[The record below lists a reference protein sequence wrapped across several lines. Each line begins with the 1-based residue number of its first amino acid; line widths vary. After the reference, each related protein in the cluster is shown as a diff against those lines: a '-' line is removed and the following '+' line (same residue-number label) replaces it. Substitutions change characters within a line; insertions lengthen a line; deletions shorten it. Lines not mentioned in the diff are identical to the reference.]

1 MGKRYV
7 IAMPGQ
13 AFEREGMALRFADN
27 PSFKRMAAGF
37 NSLTSGR
44 FEAWV
49 TTARMEEIGDR
60 FTAPSVMVLYG
71 EICAEIA
78 AERFGQ
84 PAAVSGYS
92 LGFYAA
98 ALFARSLQVR
108 DVLKWLERVNAE
120 NARSFPPGEFSFAVA
135 TGITHWEIDELLRG
149 WKMETVRVANINN
162 PRQVVLTGP
171 AGDIESVGMRLRGRL
186 MDYQVL
192 SLDVPLHTEYMD
204 EARGNVS
211 LWWDTV
217 LAAAPKCPLISPVD
231 GRIIQSGEMV
241 KNEMARALT
250 APNDWVSVC
259 NRISQMNIDWVLDL
273 SPGGELGRMVR
284 WTNRNTVVKPVS
296 VLWKGED

>member
-1 MGKRYV
+1 
-7 IAMPGQ
+7 MPGQ

-44 FEAWV
+44 FEEWV

-78 AERFGQ
+78 AEKFG
-84 PAAVSGYS
+84 PPSALAGYS

-98 ALFARSLQVR
+98 ALFARSLKVR

-120 NARSFPPGEFSFAVA
+120 SARFFPPGEFSFAVA
-135 TGITHWEIDELLRG
+135 TGIRHWELEELLRG
-149 WKMETVRVANINN
+149 LDLKSVRVANINN
-162 PRQVVLTGP
+162 PRQVVVAGP
-171 AGDIESVGMRLRGRL
+171 ATDIDRAGKLLKGRL
-186 MDYQVL
+186 MDCQVL
-192 SLDVPLHTEYMD
+192 PLDVPLHTEYM
-204 EARGNVS
+204 EETRGRVS
-211 LWWDTV
+211 QWWDTIP
-217 LAAAPKCPLISPVD
+217 AAAPTCPLISPVD

-241 KNEMARALT
+241 KSEMSRALT

-259 NRISQMNIDWVLDL
+259 SRISQMNIDWVLDL

-284 WTNRNTVVKPVS
+284 WTNRDTVVKPVS